1 MQVVVIL
8 LETSRRFFER
18 LSHIVNQWRSNFE
31 FFYSISF
38 IIMKLKM
45 RIRSRSTI

>member
-8 LETSRRFFER
+8 LETSRRFYER
-18 LSHIVNQWRSNFE
+18 LSHIVNQCWGYFE
-31 FFYSISF
+31 FFYSIAF